1 MRGARCM
8 SYKPKEVITM
18 IKDYEENV
26 RLYNRL
32 MREQNEDREQIGV
45 QASKF
50 GIESTMPHANTIS
63 NPTQKAAE
71 RLLIKEG
78 MIERTKKKIDFID
91 KRSKRIHK
99 NQHIVTIALRT
110 QGFTS
115 AHIGRILD
123 VSRTRVQNIVNEVAQ
138 LMCKNEEEYKLYCAK
153 KNITPVDS

>member
-1 MRGARCM
+1 MRGAHCM
-8 SYKPKEVITM
+8 SYTPKQVITM
-18 IKDYEENV
+18 IKEYDDNIK
-26 RLYNRL
+26 LYNRL
-32 MREQNEDREQIGV
+32 VREQNEDREQIGV

-71 RLLIKEG
+71 RLLIKDG
-78 MIERTKKKIDFID
+78 TIERTKKKIDFID

-99 NQHIVTIALRT
+99 NQHIVAIALRT

-115 AHIGRILD
+115 KYIGRILE
-123 VSRTRVQNIVNEVAQ
+123 VGRTRVQNIINEAAQ

-153 KNITPVDS
+153 KKITPVDS